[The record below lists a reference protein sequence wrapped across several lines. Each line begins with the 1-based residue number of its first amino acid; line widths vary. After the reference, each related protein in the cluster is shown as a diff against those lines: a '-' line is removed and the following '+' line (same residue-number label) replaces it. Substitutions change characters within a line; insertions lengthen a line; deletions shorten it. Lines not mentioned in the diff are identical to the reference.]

1 MNKEDMQTVFLEV
14 INSLHVFF
22 CIQNHFEDNK
32 KQLRF
37 S

>member
-22 CIQNHFEDNK
+22 CIQNHLGNDK
-32 KQLRF
+32 RQLRF

>member
-1 MNKEDMQTVFLEV
+1 MNKEDIDSFLEV

-22 CIQNHFEDNK
+22 CIQNHFEDDK
-32 KQLRF
+32 KQLRI